1 VFGPGTA
8 TPQNQ
13 AELKPGGT
21 GANDDHTRIR
31 GNMYHNNFE
40 PGGMS
45 SYDPSGA
52 SQVAVKGP
60 AMLCNSQS
68 YVPFNATQF
77 TVRLLNEPGLITG
90 EQDAGGLDP
99 QGDILGPTIRPYAY
113 VQQDSSPYLFN
124 SAQSGIGITGMSVVK
139 ADGVSTIPLTNTDY
153 NLFEGSMFFKLGFEL
168 NQILPLFSQVQTQY
182 NHTLYN
188 KFAGPDKSA
197 FQAFNNMLFPVTTN
211 SQNTTSVVPAS
222 VGGFGTGSAS
232 SNKSF
237 PNTLMPMFN
246 LGIIRP
252 QGAVTANSDS
262 LLAQRLPTRLSFPYL
277 VLRSNIAT
285 PCGNQYIG
293 GPNGQ
298 QFLPAV
304 SYLMTNYSADDY
316 FYASRSDLVFTV
328 NRPYVL
334 TELVSSIHFPNGKLA
349 TDILGL
355 NTAVIYRIDFA
366 QRLPQIPPQIV
377 EKEKEKEKDKKK

>member
-1 VFGPGTA
+1 
-8 TPQNQ
+8 
-13 AELKPGGT
+13 
-21 GANDDHTRIR
+21 
-31 GNMYHNNFE
+31 
-40 PGGMS
+40 
-45 SYDPSGA
+45 
-52 SQVAVKGP
+52 
-60 AMLCNSQS
+60 
-68 YVPFNATQF
+68 
-77 TVRLLNEPGLITG
+77 
-90 EQDAGGLDP
+90 
-99 QGDILGPTIRPYAY
+99 
-113 VQQDSSPYLFN
+113 
-124 SAQSGIGITGMSVVK
+124 
-139 ADGVSTIPLTNTDY
+139 
-153 NLFEGSMFFKLGFEL
+153 
-168 NQILPLFSQVQTQY
+168 
-182 NHTLYN
+182 
-188 KFAGPDKSA
+188 
-197 FQAFNNMLFPVTTN
+197 MLFPVTTN